1 MGYAEDRYFEEFM
14 KEEREQE
21 EQEII
26 KHIHT
31 FIEERNKEEGEP
43 PDDDAILEALDLG
56 DDYDIV
62 EKAYELY
69 WKK

>member
-1 MGYAEDRYFEEFM
+1 MGYAEDRYFEELM
-14 KEEREQE
+14 EEEREQE

-26 KHIHT
+26 KHIHA
-31 FIEERNKEEGEP
+31 FIEQRNKEDGEP
-43 PDDDAILEALDLG
+43 PDDDTILEALGLG
-56 DDYDIV
+56 DNGDIV